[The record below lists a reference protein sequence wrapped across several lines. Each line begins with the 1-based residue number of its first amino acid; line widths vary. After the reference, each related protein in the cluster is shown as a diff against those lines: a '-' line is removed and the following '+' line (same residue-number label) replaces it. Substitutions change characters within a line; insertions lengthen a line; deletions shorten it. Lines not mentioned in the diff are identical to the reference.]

1 MSIKR
6 YPPMFAAVIL
16 IAACLQ
22 AIPSRAEGSDAAA
35 GRALFAQRCAACH
48 SLVAGQHRVG
58 PSLAGVVGR
67 KAGTAAGF
75 RYSPAL
81 ARSSIVWD
89 RKALDGFLTN
99 SSAAVPGNRMPL
111 VGLPRPADRAALV
124 TFLAGN

>member
-6 YPPMFAAVIL
+6 YPPVFAALVL
-16 IAACLQ
+16 IAGCLQ
-22 AIPSRAEGSDAAA
+22 AVPSQAEGNDAAP

-48 SLVAGQHRVG
+48 SLVAGQNRVG

-81 ARSSIVWD
+81 ARSPIVWD

-99 SSAAVPGNRMPL
+99 SNAAVPGNRMPL
-111 VGLPRPADRAALV
+111 AGLPRPADRAALIA
-124 TFLAGN
+124 FLAGN